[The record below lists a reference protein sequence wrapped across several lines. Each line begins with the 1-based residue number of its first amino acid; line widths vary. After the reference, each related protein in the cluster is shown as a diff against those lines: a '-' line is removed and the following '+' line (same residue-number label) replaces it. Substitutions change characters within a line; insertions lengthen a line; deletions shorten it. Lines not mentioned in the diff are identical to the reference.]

1 MGLTLKIKT
10 FALPLI
16 FLGGVFFS
24 LFFADLILINV
35 KSFLY
40 SISLSIKNIL
50 IFCLPFIIFFLVFS
64 SISKLGTRALKYIAI
79 IIPLICCSNFLN
91 TMLSYFS
98 SINFLNFDLNTL
110 EQETKDSLNPY
121 FVLELKN
128 IISNDFSLLFGV
140 LSGLFS
146 GIFFPNLASRISE
159 HFDKFTKIFFK
170 FLIPIMPFFV
180 MGTIL
185 KLEYDGILES
195 IFKQYLPVL
204 VIFLIS
210 AYGIVFIEFVL
221 VSRFNFSKLIFY
233 IRNICPA
240 IITAFGA
247 MSSAAAL
254 PLSIK
259 AAEKNLKDK
268 NNAGIIVP
276 ATVNIHLVGDC
287 FFIPMIAIA
296 AMKTFGIGEP
306 TFIQYIIFSLHFVL
320 AKFAVAAIPGGGV
333 LVMLP
338 IMQNYLGLSSDMLA
352 LVTAL
357 YILFDPLITMCN
369 VLGNGVF
376 AIAFDKI
383 MSLSSNRVK
392 IKI

>member
-1 MGLTLKIKT
+1 MGLTLKIKN
-10 FALPLI
+10 FALPLV
-16 FLGGVFFS
+16 FLGVVLFS
-24 LFFADLILINV
+24 LFFADLISINV

-64 SISKLGTRALKYIAI
+64 SISKLGTKALKYIAI

-110 EQETKDSLNPY
+110 EQGTKDSLNPY

-159 HFDKFTKIFFK
+159 HFDRLTKMFFK

-210 AYGIVFIEFVL
+210 AYGTVFIEFAL
-221 VSRFNFSKLIFY
+221 ASKFNFSKLMFY
-233 IRNICPA
+233 IRNISPA

-276 ATVNIHLVGDC
+276 STVNIHLVGDC

-296 AMKTFGIGEP
+296 AMKTFGIEEP
-306 TFIQYIIFSLHFVL
+306 TFAQYLIFSLHFVL

-383 MSLSSNRVK
+383 TQIK
-392 IKI
+392 IKIR

>member
-1 MGLTLKIKT
+1 MGFCSKMKS
-10 FALPLI
+10 FAMPLI
-16 FLGGVFFS
+16 FLGVLLFS
-24 LFFADLILINV
+24 LFFADFISINV

-40 SISLSIKNIL
+40 SVSLSIKNIL

-64 SISKLGTRALKYIAI
+64 SISKLGARAFRYIAI
-79 IIPLICCSNFLN
+79 IISLICCSNFLN
-91 TMLSYFS
+91 TMLSYLS
-98 SINFLNFDLNTL
+98 SVNLLNFDLNTL
-110 EQETKDSLNPY
+110 KSKAGMDLKPC
-121 FVLELKN
+121 FVLELEN

-140 LSGLFS
+140 LSGLIS
-146 GIFFPNLASRISE
+146 GIFAPNLTSKISE
-159 HFDKFTKIFFK
+159 YFDRFTKIFFK
-170 FLIPIMPFFV
+170 FLIPVMPFFV

-185 KLEYDGILES
+185 KLEHDGILQS
-195 IFKQYLPVL
+195 IFRQYFPVL
-204 VIFLIS
+204 IIFLIS
-210 AYGIVFIEFVL
+210 AYGTAFIEFIL
-221 VSRFNFSKLIFY
+221 VSKFNFSKLGFY
-233 IRNICPA
+233 LKNISPA
-240 IITAFGA
+240 VITAFGA

-287 FFIPMIAIA
+287 FFIPMIALA
-296 AMKTFGIGEP
+296 AMKSFGVMEP
-306 TFIQYIIFSLHFVL
+306 TFDQYLIFALHFVL

-338 IMQNYLGLSSDMLA
+338 VMQNYLGLSSDMLA

-369 VLGNGVF
+369 VLGNGIF
-376 AIAFDKI
+376 AIVFEKI
-383 MSLSSNRVK
+383 IAVFSNK
-392 IKI
+392 A

>member
-1 MGLTLKIKT
+1 MGLCLKIKSFT
-10 FALPLI
+10 IPLV
-16 FLGGVFFS
+16 FLGVLLFS
-24 LFFADLILINV
+24 LFFADFVSMNI

-40 SISLSIKNIL
+40 SVSLSIKNIL

-64 SISKLGTRALKYIAI
+64 SISKLGAKAFRYIAI
-79 IIPLICCSNFLN
+79 IIPLICCSNFFN
-91 TMLSYFS
+91 TLLSYLFS
-98 SINFLNFDLNTL
+98 VNLLNFDLNILKSNAGPT
-110 EQETKDSLNPY
+110 LNPY

-128 IISNDFSLLFGV
+128 IVSNDFSLLFGV
-140 LSGLFS
+140 LSGLIS
-146 GIFFPNLASRISE
+146 GILVPDLASKISK
-159 HFDKFTKIFFK
+159 HFDRFTKIFFK
-170 FLIPIMPFFV
+170 FLIPVMPFFV
-180 MGTIL
+180 MGTVL
-185 KLEYDGILES
+185 KLEHDGILQS

-204 VIFLIS
+204 ILFLIT
-210 AYGIVFIEFVL
+210 AYGTVFIEL
-221 VSRFNFSKLIFY
+221 LLISKFNFSKLIFY
-233 IRNICPA
+233 LKNISPSA
-240 IITAFGA
+240 ITAFGS

-296 AMKTFGIGEP
+296 AMRSFGLMEP
-306 TFIQYIIFSLHFVL
+306 TFDQYIIFALHFVL

-338 IMQNYLGLSSDMLA
+338 VMQNYLGLSSDMLA

-369 VLGNGVF
+369 VLGMVSWQLFLKKLLHFFQN
-376 AIAFDKI
+376 KT
-383 MSLSSNRVK
+383 
-392 IKI
+392 

>member
-1 MGLTLKIKT
+1 MG
-10 FALPLI
+10 FAQKLRNFAMPLV
-16 FLGGVFFS
+16 FLGVLLFS
-24 LFFADLILINV
+24 LFFSNLVPLNI
-35 KSFLY
+35 KSLLY

-64 SISKLGTRALKYIAI
+64 SISKLGSKAFRYII
-79 IIPLICCSNFLN
+79 VIIPLICCSNFLN
-91 TMLSYFS
+91 TMLSYIS
-98 SINFLNFDLNTL
+98 SINLLNFDLNVLKT
-110 EQETKDSLNPY
+110 EAKDPLNPC

-146 GIFFPNLASRISE
+146 GIFIPNLASKISE
-159 HFDKFTKIFFK
+159 NFIRITKIFFK
-170 FLIPIMPFFV
+170 ILIPIMPFFV
-180 MGTIL
+180 MGTVL
-185 KLEYDGILES
+185 KLEYDGILQS
-195 IFKQYLPVL
+195 IFKQYFPVL
-204 VIFLIS
+204 IIFLVS
-210 AYGIVFIEFVL
+210 AYGAIFIGLLL
-221 VSRFNFSKLIFY
+221 VSKFNLSKLAFY
-233 IRNICPA
+233 VKNISPA

-276 ATVNIHLVGDC
+276 TTVNIHLVGDC
-287 FFIPMIAIA
+287 FFIPMIALA
-296 AMKTFGIGEP
+296 AMKSFGLGEP
-306 TFIQYIIFSLHFVL
+306 TFNQYFIFALHFVL

-338 IMQNYLGLSSDMLA
+338 VIQNYLGLSSDMLA

-369 VLGNGVF
+369 VMGNGLF
-376 AIAFDKI
+376 AIVFDKVI
-383 MSLSSNRVK
+383 SVFSNK
-392 IKI
+392 S

>member
-1 MGLTLKIKT
+1 MGFCPKIKS
-10 FALPLI
+10 FAMPLI
-16 FLGGVFFS
+16 FLGVLLFS
-24 LFFADLILINV
+24 LFFADFISINI

-40 SISLSIKNIL
+40 SVSLSIKNIL

-64 SISKLGTRALKYIAI
+64 SISKLGAKALRYIAI

-91 TMLSYFS
+91 TMLSYLS
-98 SINFLNFDLNTL
+98 SVNLLNFDLNTL
-110 EQETKDSLNPY
+110 KSESGRALNPC

-140 LSGLFS
+140 LSGLIS
-146 GIFFPNLASRISE
+146 GIFAPNLTSKISE
-159 HFDKFTKIFFK
+159 HFDEFTKIFFK
-170 FLIPIMPFFV
+170 FLIPVMPFFV
-180 MGTIL
+180 MGTVL
-185 KLEYDGILES
+185 KLEHDGILQS
-195 IFKQYLPVL
+195 IFKQYFPVL
-204 VIFLIS
+204 IVFLIT
-210 AYGIVFIEFVL
+210 AYGTVFMELIL
-221 VSRFNFSKLIFY
+221 VSKFNFPKLGFY
-233 IRNICPA
+233 LKNISPA
-240 IITAFGA
+240 VITAFGA

-287 FFIPMIAIA
+287 FFIPMIALA
-296 AMKTFGIGEP
+296 AMKSFGLMEP
-306 TFIQYIIFSLHFVL
+306 TFDQYLIFALHFIL

-338 IMQNYLGLSSDMLA
+338 VMQNYLGLSSDMLA

-369 VLGNGVF
+369 VLGNGTL
-376 AIAFDKI
+376 AIIFEKI
-383 MSLSSNRVK
+383 IALFSNK
-392 IKI
+392 A